1 MAESQEETKVAVP
14 EKDLLGYGFAALV
27 VVGGLIGF
35 KKGSKQSL
43 GAGLLAGAG
52 IGFAA
57 NRVSV
62 DPSWA
67 FLGIGIC
74 GTLAGVMG
82 FRYYKMRAFMPAGLV
97 AGLSGGMAVRYMYIQ
112 TKSPIE
118 VEVEVSF
125 PDTTKAEPNTNADPN
140 TNAQ

>member
-43 GAGLLAGAG
+43 EAGLLAGAG

-67 FLGIGIC
+67 FLGTGIC

-82 FRYYKMRAFMPAGLV
+82 SRYYKTRAFMPAGLV
-97 AGLSGGMAVRYMYIQ
+97 AGLSAGMAGRYMYIQ
-112 TKSPIE
+112 MKR
-118 VEVEVSF
+118 
-125 PDTTKAEPNTNADPN
+125 
-140 TNAQ
+140 

>member
-1 MAESQEETKVAVP
+1 MSKSLEETKVVVP

-27 VVGGLIGF
+27 VVGGLVGF

-43 GAGLLAGAG
+43 EAGLLAGAG

-67 FLGIGIC
+67 FLGTGIC

-82 FRYYKMRAFMPAGLV
+82 HRFSKTKAFMPAGLV
-97 AGLSGGMAVRYMYIQ
+97 AGLSAGMAGRYMYMQ
-112 TKSPIE
+112 TK
-118 VEVEVSF
+118 
-125 PDTTKAEPNTNADPN
+125 K
-140 TNAQ
+140 